1 MIELRQAVPDD
12 ASALTRID
20 LATWTTRTSPMPVPA
35 ADEYEFF
42 GERTSPADV
51 LVAVDGEAPVG
62 YIKIRTADF
71 PPSRGHVVEIN
82 GLAVEPARQG
92 EGVARRLVEA
102 AVAEA
107 GRRGARK
114 VSLRV
119 LGANAGARRLYER
132 CGFVVEGVL
141 REEFFLD
148 GRWVDDVFMAR
159 HLGVG
164 ARDAWAVTMR
174 G

>member
-1 MIELRQAVPDD
+1 MIEVRQAVPDD
-12 ASALTRID
+12 ASALARID
-20 LATWTTRTSPMPVPA
+20 LATWTTSTSPVSAPA

-51 LVAVDGEAPVG
+51 LVAVDDEAPVG
-62 YIKIRTADF
+62 YIKIRRADF

-82 GLAVEPARQG
+82 GLAVDPARQG
-92 EGVARRLVEA
+92 EEVARRLVEA

-119 LGANAGARRLYER
+119 LGPNASARRLYER

-159 HLGVG
+159 
-164 ARDAWAVTMR
+164 APSPA
-174 G
+174 